1 MPLGTEVGL
10 GPGDIVLDE
19 DGSPQTSAQKQL
31 KWRPFGHNKRGP
43 NLGAVPLLGGG
54 AGSPCD
60 TVAWAEAYLHTKWHL
75 NPSSHLATMKM
86 G

>member
-54 AGSPCD
+54 GKLGPH
-60 TVAWAEAYLHTKWHL
+60 V
-75 NPSSHLATMKM
+75 MM
-86 G
+86 